1 MNCVVRPG
9 CVGAD
14 GWKVRLA
21 LHWFKAASN
30 GYLVIADSMVSQSV
44 FVRPRGITPPGVTKY
59 TLVAKLSFAQDALRV
74 RLRASV
80 LQLLPLLS

>member
-30 GYLVIADSMVSQSV
+30 GYLVIADTSLSV
-44 FVRPRGITPPGVTKY
+44 FVLPSGITQPVVTKY
-59 TLVAKLSFAQDALRV
+59 TLTANLNIAQDALSV
-74 RLRASV
+74 RLRSSV
-80 LQLLPLLS
+80 LQLLLLPS